1 VIISLYFFKLENSA
15 GGAERSV
22 IWLSNQL
29 VKHGHFVHLIS
40 WDKNNSKTFYTL
52 DKNVIWHKLGLD
64 LNFSNKVRKILR
76 LTSLLKS
83 IKSDVFIGFVM
94 GGDKVVYASSLF
106 SNTKLIAAER
116 NSPVMYSIKL
126 NKFLAFF
133 YLNLFSLANKIVV
146 QFSAYESGYP
156 FYLKKKMVVVANPIV
171 TPKVFSNVISKNNN
185 QYTLLCIS
193 RLDNQKNLETLI
205 LAFSLLK
212 NIFDNW
218 NLKIIGNGFLKEEL
232 QYLINH
238 LALNKRI
245 KILDSK
251 TNISK
256 EYASA
261 HLFCLPSIW
270 EGFPNALAEALAAG
284 LPSVGFSSCDGVNRL
299 IKHRHN
305 GLLVKKNNAEDLA
318 RALKVLMKNSSLRLK
333 MSENAKLISSKYQ
346 EAIIYKKWETLIN
359 KTARN
364 I

>member
-1 VIISLYFFKLENSA
+1 MIISLYFFKLGRST
-15 GGAERSV
+15 GGAEKSI

-29 VKHGHFVHLIS
+29 IKNGHSVHLIS
-40 WDKNNSKTFYTL
+40 WDTPGSKTFFTL
-52 DKNVIWHKLGLD
+52 DKNVKWHKLGKDFLFFKK
-64 LNFSNKVRKILR
+64 LKKFFRLSALLR
-76 LTSLLKS
+76 S
-83 IKSDVFIGFVM
+83 IKSDVLIGFVM
-94 GGDKVVYASSLF
+94 GGDKVVYASGLF
-106 SNTKLIAAER
+106 SNTKIIAAER

-126 NKFLAFF
+126 NKFFAFF

-156 FYLKKKMVVVANPIV
+156 FYLKKKIVVISNPIA
-171 TPKVFSNVISKNNN
+171 TPKVFSNVISSNNN

-193 RLDNQKNLETLI
+193 RLDSQKNLETLI

-232 QYLINH
+232 QNLINN
-238 LALNKRI
+238 LNLNKRI
-245 KILDSK
+245 KIIDNKADVES
-251 TNISK
+251 
-256 EYASA
+256 EYAKA

-270 EGFPNALAEALAAG
+270 EGFPNALAEALASG
-284 LPSVGFSSCDGVNRL
+284 LPSVGFSSCDGVNKL

-305 GLLVKKNNAEDLA
+305 GLLVKKNNVEDLA
-318 RALKVLMKNSSLRLK
+318 RALKVLMKNSSLRLR